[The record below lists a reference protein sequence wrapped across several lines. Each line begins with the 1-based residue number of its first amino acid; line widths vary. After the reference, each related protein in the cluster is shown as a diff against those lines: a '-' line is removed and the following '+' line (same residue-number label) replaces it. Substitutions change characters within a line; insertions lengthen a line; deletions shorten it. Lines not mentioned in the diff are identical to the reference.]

1 MMPMLLTLL
10 MTATPSESSVS
21 VGKVLFVAG
30 EAGFAAVSAQ
40 PWMNRAADVATVTS
54 VFSRFDVSLTT
65 IPLLGPATT
74 MLLEAQLQE
83 AGWQGRFVAGATSL
97 GLQTLGCTLMALSV
111 FEDDV
116 DEGPVAGVRPT
127 TVGFRVLDSGA
138 GGIVTVSGVTF

>member
-1 MMPMLLTLL
+1 MPLLLSVV
-10 MTATPSESSVS
+10 MTATPTASSVS
-21 VGKVLFVAG
+21 LGKALFTAG

-40 PWMNRAADVATVTS
+40 PWMHRAADVATVSS

-74 MLLEAQLQE
+74 MLLEANLQE

-97 GLQTLGCTLMALSV
+97 GLQTLGCTLMALSL

-116 DEGPVAGVRPT
+116 DEGPVAGVRAT